1 MLIRVALSA
10 LDASCGCACYDQAS
24 RIGAADGPCARCA
37 PTGTIGRLL
46 ARLLC
51 AFCVRSKCPGQARV
65 RNTRLTHVPE
75 TRACFALGRLS
86 NGRLRPFQ
94 ATLVHYMVIY
104 KHHTQCGPL
113 AVSLAA
119 VTNLRLNAKHASR
132 MRNTPSRMRNTPLR
146 MRNTPS
152 RIRNAPL
159 RMRNTPSQM
168 RNAAIAIVA
177 ALFCDVGSPIIGKYI
192 CIYSDTQQTKQGAL
206 PLIPLSTVCTQ
217 LGYLLY
223 VYLSTGKRC
232 RYERCAQAAASSY
245 ATAKCLVLAQP
256 RKSNRMSESI
266 AYSHPTAQDEDG
278 SGGD

>member
-1 MLIRVALSA
+1 M
-10 LDASCGCACYDQAS
+10 
-24 RIGAADGPCARCA
+24 
-37 PTGTIGRLL
+37 
-46 ARLLC
+46 
-51 AFCVRSKCPGQARV
+51 

-94 ATLVHYMVIY
+94 ATLVHYMVMY
-104 KHHTQCGPL
+104 KHHTQYGPL

-132 MRNTPSRMRNTPLR
+132 
-146 MRNTPS
+146 
-152 RIRNAPL
+152 I
-159 RMRNTPSQM
+159 RNTPSQM

-223 VYLSTGKRC
+223 AYLFTGKRC
-232 RYERCAQAAASSY
+232 RYERCAQAAATMSRY
-245 ATAKCLVLAQP
+245 ATAKCLVPAQP
-256 RKSNRMSESI
+256 RNPKGSSDSI
-266 AYSHPTAQDEDG
+266 ASAQRRMRMAVAAISDR
-278 SGGD
+278 

>member
-1 MLIRVALSA
+1 M
-10 LDASCGCACYDQAS
+10 
-24 RIGAADGPCARCA
+24 
-37 PTGTIGRLL
+37 
-46 ARLLC
+46 
-51 AFCVRSKCPGQARV
+51 

-94 ATLVHYMVIY
+94 ATLVHYMAIC

-152 RIRNAPL
+152 RIRNTPL

-192 CIYSDTQQTKQGAL
+192 CIYTATRNKQNKGRYHL
-206 PLIPLSTVCTQ
+206 FHC
-217 LGYLLY
+217 LLY
-223 VYLSTGKRC
+223 ARNSAIYYNILYAYLSTGKV
-232 RYERCAQAAASSY
+232 Q
-245 ATAKCLVLAQP
+245 V
-256 RKSNRMSESI
+256 
-266 AYSHPTAQDEDG
+266 
-278 SGGD
+278 

>member
-1 MLIRVALSA
+1 M
-10 LDASCGCACYDQAS
+10 
-24 RIGAADGPCARCA
+24 
-37 PTGTIGRLL
+37 
-46 ARLLC
+46 
-51 AFCVRSKCPGQARV
+51 

-75 TRACFALGRLS
+75 TRACFALRRLS
-86 NGRLRPFQ
+86 NGHLRPFK
-94 ATLVHYMVIY
+94 ASLVHYMATY
-104 KHHTQCGPL
+104 RPYTQYGPL

-152 RIRNAPL
+152 RIRNTPL

-206 PLIPLSTVCTQ
+206 PLIPC
-217 LGYLLY
+217 LLY
-223 VYLSTGKRC
+223 ARNSAIYYTFIYLQARGAGMNGVHKQLQRC
-232 RYERCAQAAASSY
+232 LGMRLRSVWCRRSQEIQKVAAI
-245 ATAKCLVLAQP
+245 V
-256 RKSNRMSESI
+256 
-266 AYSHPTAQDEDG
+266 
-278 SGGD
+278 